1 MYFFNINIIAGIK
14 LTHNK
19 EWTYALE
26 RLISQEEEHTVTSLI
41 ARYFGTLRNF
51 PGSMALCLIVCR
63 KWSFGA

>member
-41 ARYFGTLRNF
+41 ARYFGT
-51 PGSMALCLIVCR
+51 
-63 KWSFGA
+63 